1 MAEEN
6 NSINSMEQALDSFN
20 QVQIGDVVTAE
31 VLSIEDSQLIVGIDN
46 SGVEGVVPL
55 RELTSDR
62 KADIHKLAQV
72 GDKLELLVVRHSASD
87 KEDGSF
93 ILSQRRI
100 ANRKA
105 YGKMAELM
113 SADTVVKGEVVGTV
127 RSGLL
132 VEVDG
137 LRGFVPASMIS
148 DHFVRDFKS
157 FVGQILD
164 LKIIEVEPTKN
175 RFVLSHKEIA
185 AQERAQKESEI
196 MANILPGDII
206 DAKVSRLTNF
216 GAFVD
221 LGGMD
226 GLVHVSQISYDHVD
240 RPADI
245 LKVGQDVKVK
255 ILDVD
260 KDRGRVSLSIKA
272 AQPGPWETIGEKF
285 AAGDQIDGVV
295 KRLTDFGAFVEV
307 MPGIEGLVHVSQIS
321 WNHVDNPADVL
332 KVGEKVHLKVLNVDP
347 EQKRLGL
354 SIKELTENPHSK
366 AKEAKKDEQELDNYE
381 LPDEERG
388 FALGDI
394 VDEDSNN

>member
-6 NSINSMEQALDSFN
+6 NSINPMEQALDSFD

-31 VLSIEDSQLIVGIDN
+31 VLSVEDNQLVVGIDN

-55 RELTSDR
+55 RELTADR

-100 ANRKA
+100 ENQKA
-105 YGKMAELM
+105 YAKMADLM
-113 SADTVVKGEVVGTV
+113 NQDTTVQGKVTGTV
-127 RSGLL
+127 KSGLL

-137 LRGFVPASMIS
+137 LRGFIPASMIS
-148 DHFVRDFKS
+148 DHFVRDLKPY
-157 FVGQILD
+157 VGQTLD
-164 LKIIEVEPTKN
+164 LKIIEVQPAKN

-185 AQERAQKESEI
+185 AQEKKQREAEVMER
-196 MANILPGDII
+196 ILPGDII
-206 DAKVSRLTNF
+206 EAKVSRLTNF
-216 GAFVD
+216 GAFID

-226 GLVHVSQISYDHVD
+226 GLVHVSQISYERVNQ
-240 RPADI
+240 PADV
-245 LKVGQDVKVK
+245 LEVGQEVKVK
-255 ILDVD
+255 VLDVD
-260 KDRGRVSLSIKA
+260 KERGRISLSIKA
-272 AQPGPWETIGEKF
+272 AQPGPWESVSEKI
-285 AAGDQIDGVV
+285 AVGDEIDGVV

-307 MPGIEGLVHVSQIS
+307 LPGVEGLVHVSQIS
-321 WNHVDNPADVL
+321 WNHVDKPADVL
-332 KVGEKVHLKVLNVDP
+332 QVGQQVHMKVLNVDP

-354 SIKELTENPHSK
+354 SIKELTENPHAK
-366 AKEAKKDEQELDNYE
+366 KEAESQEEEIDYT

-394 VDEDSNN
+394 VDDENSQN